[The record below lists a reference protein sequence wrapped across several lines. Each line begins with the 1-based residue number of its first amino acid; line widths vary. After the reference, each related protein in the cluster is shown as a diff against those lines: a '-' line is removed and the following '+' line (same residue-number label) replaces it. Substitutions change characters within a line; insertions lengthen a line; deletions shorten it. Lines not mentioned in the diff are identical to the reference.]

1 MDVCVISAGLHILS
15 RQSIPIKASC
25 NPGDCRGAVLR
36 WIKSPFENNQDWL
49 IVAGRERGIFQAGSE
64 PEELE
69 TTMC

>member
-25 NPGDCRGAVLR
+25 SPGDCRGAVLR